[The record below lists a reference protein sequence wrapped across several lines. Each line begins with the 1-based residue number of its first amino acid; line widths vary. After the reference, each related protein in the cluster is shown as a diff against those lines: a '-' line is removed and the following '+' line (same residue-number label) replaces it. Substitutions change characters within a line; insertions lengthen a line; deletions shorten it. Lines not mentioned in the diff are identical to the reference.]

1 MFVSWT
7 IFLRGEGIREIRTGE
22 ATYLRSRV
30 SSRAHLEFLRTPRHV
45 LMIKS
50 KLGERTGSS
59 DENCAA
65 RNRWITFDSNEIG
78 RFCRFVG
85 FYFYIS

>member
-1 MFVSWT
+1 MFVSCT

-22 ATYLRSRV
+22 ATYLLSRV
-30 SSRAHLEFLRTPRHV
+30 SRRAHLEFLRTPRHV

-50 KLGERTGSS
+50 KQGERTGFS
-59 DENCAA
+59 DENSSA
-65 RNRWITFDSNEIG
+65 RNRWIAFDSNEIG

-85 FYFYIS
+85 FFSYIS